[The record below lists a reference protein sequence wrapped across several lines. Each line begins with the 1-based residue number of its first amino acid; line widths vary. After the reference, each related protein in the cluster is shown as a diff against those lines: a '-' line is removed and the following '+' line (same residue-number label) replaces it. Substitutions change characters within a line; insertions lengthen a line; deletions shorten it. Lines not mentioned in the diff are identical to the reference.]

1 MTLAAERY
9 LVRSFVWTETALS
22 IEMGVCAFTVALF
35 DGSSERL
42 TCHEVYLY
50 MAGLNDNIKNQLFGV
65 EMMHTPLDL
74 PPAGWAV
81 VTDALFLKWQ
91 QPERIRTAAGQRLRV
106 GDRHKAVRRN
116 ASCRCDCRRN
126 RGCVHLRESWKRSS
140 VVVACGLWY
149 GTNAFFGAV
158 ATSASPVGGTLFS
171 TYLGA
176 RTAII
181 GSIMGC
187 G

>member
-9 LVRSFVWTETALS
+9 LARSVVWTETALS
-22 IEMGVCAFTVALF
+22 MEMGVCAFAAAIF
-35 DGSSERL
+35 DGSSARL
-42 TCHEVYLY
+42 TCHDVYLY

-65 EMMHTPLDL
+65 EMVHTPLDL
-74 PPAGWAV
+74 PPADWAV

-91 QPERIRTAAGQRLRV
+91 QPKQMQTAAGQRLRA
-106 GDRHKAVRRN
+106 GDRHKAVGSN
-116 ASCRCDCRRN
+116 ASCQCNCRRSW
-126 RGCVHLRESWKRSS
+126 RCVHLRENQKRSS
-140 VVVACGLWY
+140 VVACGLWY
-149 GTNAFFGAV
+149 GTNAFFGAAAV
-158 ATSASPVGGTLFS
+158 LASPVGGTLLS
-171 TYLGA
+171 TYIGV